1 MDGREMNRRTAAVFL
16 RLTGETEE
24 NAPLWQPLCETAAA
38 VMEERLADV
47 TAEQREPFSARIA
60 LATAALAA
68 VYYRQAVLAAQPGS
82 FTAGELRVEAQ
93 GQAEAAAAF
102 YCSCMEALVPLT
114 GDAGDGFRRVIP

>member
-1 MDGREMNRRTAAVFL
+1 MDGREMNRRIAAVFL

-38 VMEERLADV
+38 VMEERLSGC
-47 TAEQREPFSARIA
+47 TAEQREPFFARIA

-68 VYYRQAVLAAQPGS
+68 VYYRQAVEAAQPGS

-93 GQAEAAAAF
+93 GEAAAAF
-102 YCSCMEALVPLT
+102 YRSCMEALVPLT

>member
-1 MDGREMNRRTAAVFL
+1 MDGREMNRRIAAVFL

-38 VMEERLADV
+38 VMEERLFGC
-47 TAEQREPFSARIA
+47 TAEQREPFFARIA

-68 VYYRQAVLAAQPGS
+68 VYYRQAVEAGS

-102 YCSCMEALVPLT
+102 YRSCMEALVPLI
-114 GDAGDGFRRVIP
+114 GDAGDGFRRVIS